1 MFTLSRAPTCV
12 VALLITYTYSYVK
25 DSRVSSKN
33 ETVPPTA
40 GRFALQT
47 QWPQWPV
54 PSWLKLRFLLFVD
67 TY

>member
-1 MFTLSRAPTCV
+1 LYEGF
-12 VALLITYTYSYVK
+12 LLFAYSYVK

-47 QWPQWPV
+47 QWPQRPV

-67 TY
+67 T